1 MSEQNLYEISVG
13 KITSSN
19 VLPAFKMKI
28 IAATTIEADSIIA
41 EIAEQDGYKVYSSA
55 VLVGSFDPDK
65 QLVTHLDPS
74 LDLETVIVNSL
85 DGMSIQL
92 GDPTDT

>member
-1 MSEQNLYEISVG
+1 MSEQNLYEVSVS

-28 IAATTIEADSIIA
+28 IADTTIEADSIIA
-41 EIAEQDGYKVYSSA
+41 EIAEQDGYEVYSSA
-55 VLVGSFDPDK
+55 VLVGKFDPDK

-74 LDLETVIVNSL
+74 LDLETVIINSI

-92 GDPTDT
+92 GDPTDD